1 MNTEGTI
8 QVRAASWTMRERRA
22 ELATYLAQQPKS
34 KQVFHKW
41 MQVLEMAGLA
51 LIAGAFAVAM
61 YVSINPLPA
70 VGIYVWTAVPPAAI
84 ATAWLAFPVST
95 VPLMILI
102 GAHTIILRA
111 DSPIILPGK
120 SQRFVTGSKA
130 VWAGVGQVVIALAVG
145 AFWGTFAWAVWA
157 GDMGL
162 VATFI
167 RILGTALGVL
177 IPIAM
182 VASMVQKLFRF
193 R

>member
-8 QVRAASWTMRERRA
+8 QVRAANRTMRERRA
-22 ELATYLAQQPKS
+22 ELATYVAQQPES

-51 LIAGAFAVAM
+51 LIAGVFAVAM
-61 YVSINPLPA
+61 YVSIN
-70 VGIYVWTAVPPAAI
+70 WTAVPPAAI

-111 DSPIILPGK
+111 DSPIILPGR

-145 AFWGTFAWAVWA
+145 AFWGTFAWAVWV

-177 IPIAM
+177 IPIAI
-182 VASMVQKLFRF
+182 VASMAQKLFRF